1 MTVKVLVSN
10 IGQHIIADI
19 KQVEN
24 KDTKEVIAYWL
35 KDART
40 ISYSVDEQQQV
51 NVAFGQFCV
60 VSSDTE
66 FSFRADCVAS
76 ILEPRPEVLE
86 RYQAIV
92 APQPEV
98 EEPQIE
104 VTELT
109 QDEPELAT
117 AEVG

>member
-1 MTVKVLVSN
+1 MTVKVLVST
-10 IGQHIIADI
+10 IGQHIIADV

-24 KDTKEVIAYWL
+24 KETKEVIAYWL

-40 ISYSVDEQQQV
+40 ISYSVDDQNQV

-60 VSSDTE
+60 VSDDTE
-66 FSFRADCVAS
+66 FSFRADSVTS
-76 ILEPRPEVLE
+76 ILQPRPEVLE

-92 APQPEV
+92 SPQPEV
-98 EEPQIE
+98 EEPLIE

-109 QDEPELAT
+109 QDESEPAT

>member
-1 MTVKVLVSN
+1 MTVKVLVST

-24 KDTKEVIAYWL
+24 KETKDIIAYWL

-40 ISYSVDEQQQV
+40 ISYSVDESQQV

-60 VSSDTE
+60 VSNDTE
-66 FSFRADCVAS
+66 FSFRADAVTS

-86 RYQAIV
+86 RYNAIV
-92 APQPEV
+92 NPPEV

-104 VTELT
+104 VTEFIEN
-109 QDEPELAT
+109 EPELVDP
-117 AEVG
+117 EVG